1 MGMRGHGGPRALA
14 SQRPKRS
21 RPIRVLLGRMVN
33 YLGRF
38 KRIVAI
44 GAVLS
49 LAATI
54 VSVFDPLVLS
64 WAIDSVLVT
73 SPVINTILFL
83 TALYVL
89 FRVTSWI
96 LNSVNVWILAG
107 AQAGFVQ
114 TIQEDLY
121 TNLLGADL
129 SYHKSEQSGNVTA
142 RVTSDTVELG
152 TGVQVLIDFSS
163 QALMLVSSFLMLWW
177 VNPFIALT
185 TLVVLPGVAFIALL
199 FGSVGQR
206 IMLAS
211 RRASGAVSGQIAENL
226 SGIHV
231 AKAFNREKE
240 LAEEMMELNQNSY
253 HHGFRMMIL
262 MSAMQPL
269 VRTIGQLAL
278 SAMLFVA
285 GSLAVGAFPML
296 TIGELFLG
304 ITLINRFLWPLLGLS
319 MMFTQVQTSMAA
331 MDRVMDVI
339 ESKPAISDAPDAEI
353 LAEDS
358 DGIYFQDV
366 TFEYV
371 EDTPVLNGVN
381 FSIEPGEM
389 VAIVG
394 HTGAGKTT
402 IAALVNRFY
411 DPTEGGIFI
420 GGQDLRLVTQESLHN
435 SMSLIPQEPY
445 LFDDSIFENIRYG
458 RPEATDEE
466 IYEICKIIGANE
478 FIEVLADGYDTVIIE
493 GGKNLSAGQRQ
504 MITIARTMLAN
515 PKILIL
521 DEATSRLDAYSES
534 LVQDAQERLFSNRT
548 TIVIAHRL
556 TTIANAS
563 RVFVFDHGDLVEEGT
578 HEELLALN
586 GVFKSLYDTYYAHQ
600 GIDEIT
606 EEVAE
611 VAKSEV
617 KKHGVVGETPTP
629 SGPGM
634 MMMGMGG
641 GMGDMHGGMGG
652 DMGGMKPSPEMIEKI
667 KERYKSDPD
676 SIPAPMREMI
686 EKMIAAEGIPDAK
699 KKKLGKAEMIGHS
712 GPAGSGRP
720 SPEMIEKMKEQYKSD
735 PDSIPPNIRVMLER
749 MIEAEEMKD
758 DKKEYVGKQETI
770 GHSGPIGSGRPTPE
784 MIEKLKEQYRTNPD
798 SLPPNVREM
807 IARRIAE
814 DDEAEG

>member
-1 MGMRGHGGPRALA
+1 MGVHVRRGPA
-14 SQRPKRS
+14 SLTGQKQKRS
-21 RPIRVLLGRMVN
+21 RPIRVLLGRMAH

-38 KRIVAI
+38 KRIVGI

-49 LAATI
+49 LIATI
-54 VSVFDPLVLS
+54 IAVVNPLVLS
-64 WAIDSVLVT
+64 WGIDSVLVEN
-73 SPVINTILFL
+73 PVIDTILFL
-83 TALYVL
+83 TGL
-89 FRVTSWI
+89 FVFFKVSSWTM
-96 LNSVNVWILAG
+96 SGVNTWVLAG

-114 TIQEDLY
+114 NIQEDLY

-129 SYHKSEQSGNVTA
+129 SYHKGEQSGNVTS

-152 TGVQVLIDFSS
+152 HGVQVLIDFSS
-163 QALMLVSSFLMLWW
+163 QALMLVSSFLMLWF

-185 TLVVLPGVAFIALL
+185 TLVVLPGVIFIAVL
-199 FGSVGQR
+199 FGTVGQR

-211 RRASGAVSGQIAENL
+211 RRASGEVSGQIAENL

-240 LAEEMMELNQNSY
+240 LAEEMMELNQKSY
-253 HHGFRMMIL
+253 NHGFKFMIL

-269 VRTIGQLAL
+269 IRSIGQFALA
-278 SAMLFVA
+278 AMLFVA
-285 GSLAVGAFPML
+285 GGLAVGALPML

-304 ITLINRFLWPLLGLS
+304 IILINNFLWPLLALS
-319 MMFTQVQTSMAA
+319 MMATQVQTSMAA
-331 MDRVMDVI
+331 MDRVMDVL
-339 ESKPAISDAPDAEI
+339 ESKPAISDASDALP

-358 DGIYFQDV
+358 DGINFQDV

-371 EDTPVLNGVN
+371 EDTPVLNN
-381 FSIEPGEM
+381 ISFEINPGEM

-411 DPTEGGIFI
+411 DPKEGGIFI
-420 GGQDLRLVTQESLHN
+420 GSQDLRLVTQESLHD

-445 LFDDSIFENIRYG
+445 LFDDSISENIRYG
-458 RPEATDEE
+458 RPDASDEE
-466 IYEICKIIGANE
+466 VYELCKTIGANE
-478 FIEVLADGYDTVIIE
+478 FIEVLADGYDTRIIE

-504 MITIARTMLAN
+504 MITIARTMLAD
-515 PKILIL
+515 PRILIL

-563 RVFVFDHGDLVEEGT
+563 RVFVFDHGDLVEQGT

-617 KKHGVVGETPTP
+617 EKHGGETPVP
-629 SGPGM
+629 AGGGM
-634 MMMGMGG
+634 IMGMGG
-641 GMGDMHGGMGG
+641 GMGHGGMGG
-652 DMGGMKPSPEMIEKI
+652 GMPSPEMIEKA

-676 SIPAPMREMI
+676 SIPAPMREMLKQMV
-686 EKMIAAEGIPDAK
+686 EADE
-699 KKKLGKAEMIGHS
+699 KAE
-712 GPAGSGRP
+712 
-720 SPEMIEKMKEQYKSD
+720 KKDKT
-735 PDSIPPNIRVMLER
+735 
-749 MIEAEEMKD
+749 KD
-758 DKKEYVGKQETI
+758 DEHKRSKTMQQ
-770 GHSGPIGSGRPTPE
+770 GPIGSGRPSPQMLEAMKEKYKEDPSSVPE
-784 MIEKLKEQYRTNPD
+784 HMREIFEKMIKE
-798 SLPPNVREM
+798 
-807 IARRIAE
+807 
-814 DDEAEG
+814 EAEE

>member
-1 MGMRGHGGPRALA
+1 MAH
-14 SQRPKRS
+14 
-21 RPIRVLLGRMVN
+21 

-49 LAATI
+49 LVATI
-54 VSVFDPLVLS
+54 FAVFDPLVFS
-64 WAIDSVLVT
+64 WAIDSILVEN
-73 SPVINTILFL
+73 PVVSTILFL
-83 TALYVL
+83 TSL
-89 FRVTSWI
+89 FVFFKITAWLLSSI
-96 LNSVNVWILAG
+96 NTWILAG

-114 TIQEDLY
+114 NIQEDLY
-121 TNLLGADL
+121 TKLLGADL
-129 SYHKSEQSGNVTA
+129 SYHKSEQSGNVTS

-152 TGVQVLIDFSS
+152 TGVQVIIDFSS

-185 TLVVLPGVAFIALL
+185 ALVVLPGVIFIAVL
-199 FGSVGQR
+199 FGTVGQR

-226 SGIHV
+226 GGIHV

-240 LAEEMMELNQNSY
+240 LAEDMMELNQKSY
-253 HHGFRMMIL
+253 HHGFRFMIL

-269 VRTIGQLAL
+269 VRSIGQFALA
-278 SAMLFVA
+278 AMLFV
-285 GSLAVGAFPML
+285 GGGLAVGSLPLL
-296 TIGELFLG
+296 TFGELFLG
-304 ITLINRFLWPLLGLS
+304 IILISRFLWPLLALS
-319 MMFTQVQTSMAA
+319 MMATQVQTSMAA
-331 MDRVMDVI
+331 MDRVMDVL
-339 ESKPAISDAPDAEI
+339 ESKPAIADAIDAAPLDEK
-353 LAEDS
+353 S

-371 EDTPVLNGVN
+371 EDTPVLNNVSFEIN
-381 FSIEPGEM
+381 PGEM

-411 DPTEGGIFI
+411 DPIEGGIFI
-420 GGQDLRLVTQESLHN
+420 GSQDLRLVTQESLHN

-466 IYEICKIIGANE
+466 IYEICRIIGANE
-478 FIEVLADGYDTVIIE
+478 FIEVLADGYDTCIIE

-504 MITIARTMLAN
+504 MITIARTMLAD

-534 LVQDAQERLFSNRT
+534 LVQDAQERLFSDRT

-563 RVFVFDHGDLVEEGT
+563 RVFVFDHGNLVEQGT
-578 HEELLALN
+578 HEELLALD

-611 VAKSEV
+611 VAKTAVE
-617 KKHGVVGETPTP
+617 KYGGEKPVP
-629 SGPGM
+629 SGSGM

-641 GMGDMHGGMGG
+641 GMGHGGMGG
-652 DMGGMKPSPEMIEKI
+652 GMPSPEMIEQAKA
-667 KERYKSDPD
+667 RYKSDPD
-676 SIPAPMREMI
+676 SIPSPMREML
-686 EKMIAAEGIPDAK
+686 K
-699 KKKLGKAEMIGHS
+699 
-712 GPAGSGRP
+712 
-720 SPEMIEKMKEQYKSD
+720 Q
-735 PDSIPPNIRVMLER
+735 
-749 MIEAEEMKD
+749 MIEAEEMTD
-758 DKKEYVGKQETI
+758 DKKKELGKREMA
-770 GHSGPIGSGRPTPE
+770 GHGGPIGSGRPTPE
-784 MIEKLKEQYRTNPD
+784 MIEKMKEQYKVDPE

-814 DDEAEG
+814 DEESED

>member
-1 MGMRGHGGPRALA
+1 MAMHGRRGPTALA
-14 SQRPKRS
+14 GVKPKRS
-21 RPIRVLLGRMVN
+21 RPIRVLLGRMVH

-54 VSVFDPLVLS
+54 VAVFDPLIL
-64 WAIDSVLVT
+64 AFGIDSLLVSNPVFETTLMLTLLYIVLK
-73 SPVINTILFL
+73 
-83 TALYVL
+83 
-89 FRVTSWI
+89 VTSWI
-96 LNSVNVWILAG
+96 MGSVNTWILAG

-114 TIQEDLY
+114 NIQEDLY
-121 TNLLGADL
+121 SKLLRADL

-163 QALMLVSSFLMLWW
+163 QALMLVSSFVLLWW
-177 VNPFIALT
+177 VNPLIALT
-185 TLVVLPGVAFIALL
+185 TLVVAPGVGFITIL
-199 FGSVGQR
+199 FGTVGQR

-240 LAEEMMELNQNSY
+240 LAENMMELNQTSY
-253 HHGFRMMIL
+253 QHGFKFMIL

-269 VRTIGQLAL
+269 VRSIGQFALA
-278 SAMLFVA
+278 AMLFVA
-285 GSLAVGAFPML
+285 GGLAVGTLPLL
-296 TIGELFLG
+296 TIGEVFLG
-304 ITLINRFLWPLLGLS
+304 ISLISRFLWPLLALS

-331 MDRVMDVI
+331 MDRVMDVL
-339 ESKPAISDAPDAEI
+339 ESKPAIADAIDAEP
-353 LAEDS
+353 LAEES

-371 EDTPVLNGVN
+371 EETPVLNNVN

-402 IAALVNRFY
+402 IASLVNRFY
-411 DPTEGGIFI
+411 DPTKGGIFI

-445 LFDDSIFENIRYG
+445 LFDDTIFENIRYG
-458 RPEATDEE
+458 RPDATDEE
-466 IYEICKIIGANE
+466 IYAICKEIGANE
-478 FIEVLADGYDTVIIE
+478 FIEVLADGYDTIIIE

-504 MITIARTMLAN
+504 MITIARTMLAD

-563 RVFVFDHGDLVEEGT
+563 RVFVFDHGDLVEQGT

-600 GIDEIT
+600 GVDELT

-611 VAKSEV
+611 IAKSEV
-617 KKHGVVGETPTP
+617 EKHGVKETPIP

-634 MMMGMGG
+634 MMMGMSG
-641 GMGDMHGGMGG
+641 GMGHG
-652 DMGGMKPSPEMIEKI
+652 DMGGMQPSPEMIEKI
-667 KERYKSDPD
+667 KERYESDPD

-686 EKMIAAEGIPDAK
+686 EKMIEV
-699 KKKLGKAEMIGHS
+699 ENMT
-712 GPAGSGRP
+712 
-720 SPEMIEKMKEQYKSD
+720 
-735 PDSIPPNIRVMLER
+735 
-749 MIEAEEMKD
+749 D
-758 DKKEYVGKQETI
+758 DKKKELGKRETS
-770 GHSGPIGSGRPTPE
+770 GHGGPIGSGRPTPE
-784 MIEKLKEQYRTNPD
+784 MIEKLKEQYKADPD

-814 DDEAEG
+814 DKGSE